1 MRLHKD
7 VAQLIQT
14 HGYAL
19 TFSRANSGGA
29 YDTATGTFT
38 GGTTVTYT
46 GRGVF
51 VNYAF
56 EDIDGT
62 SIEAEDRKL
71 LLRATDLGQVPQ
83 IGDRVDGVQIIRV
96 QKMQS
101 GSTVIA
107 YVCQTRG

>member
-7 VAQLIQT
+7 VARLIQT

-19 TFSRANSGGA
+19 TFSRTNSGGT
-29 YDTATGTFT
+29 YSTTTGIVT
-38 GGTTVTYT
+38 GGSTVTYT

-51 VNYAF
+51 VDYAY

-62 SIEAEDRKL
+62 TIQADDRKL
-71 LLRATDLGQVPQ
+71 LIRATDLGQVPE

-101 GSTVIA
+101 GATVIA

>member
-19 TFSRANSGGA
+19 TFSRTNNGGT
-29 YDTATGTFT
+29 YNTTTGFFT
-38 GGTTVTYT
+38 GGNTVTYT